1 VSLEPRRRLILAEA
15 ASAAAL
21 VVLNIL
27 LYRRVLALWWTYDDA
42 NILRSIFEHPFLAP
56 FIDYHVWP
64 QQLFTPLLHIA
75 FSAQWKLFGFDTSHW
90 YAVQMAIACVTT
102 LLVYAAVRQF
112 LDAKRSFVAAALF
125 AAGPPLCSI
134 ITQIST
140 VHYYIAI
147 SFCALAVVAYV
158 RAVRT
163 GSWPMTI
170 LSAACY
176 LLAML
181 SKEVAIPLPLLL
193 IALPGTAGVPPAA
206 EHDSARH
213 ARAPRGFLFGIVT
226 VVYFLWRYA
235 ILGTF
240 LGAYGW
246 KIDAAEWPRLLALLP
261 WRIVQGAAGAGV
273 WIGLALVAI
282 MTLTIIAGV
291 RNRRTLGL
299 LIAAI
304 LVVGV
309 PMLPLAKEVNRRY
322 VVVPWLAWSIAFAAA
337 TTRRN
342 KRLAAALLIAAPLL
356 AVVANR
362 QEWGHEFPLRRRMS
376 DEARFFFY
384 DMPPDALL
392 RRPLTPPAAMGEVKW
407 LMLVRFPKPAGDW
420 FYDDIFLCNG
430 SVGAKRVYEYE
441 GHGIVEITPRIA
453 DIASRFCGSLRNAPL
468 SATFHYRNPALYWDL
483 GPYPDGRYT
492 AVLGEGVQAFEI
504 PGRDALNL
512 ERGIPGLGLRIRYDS
527 PAGWTTYSPQLT
539 LDFVHHP
546 DFAWHR

>member
-1 VSLEPRRRLILAEA
+1 VSLEPRRRPIATEA
-15 ASAAAL
+15 VSAAAL

-27 LYRRVLALWWTYDDA
+27 LYRRVLGLWWTYDDA

-75 FSAQWKLFGFDTSHW
+75 FSAQWKLFGFNTAQW
-90 YAVQMAIACVTT
+90 YAVQLAIACMTT

-112 LDAKRSFVAAALF
+112 LDTKRSFVAAAMF

-176 LLAML
+176 LMAML

-193 IALPGTAGVPPAA
+193 IALPLRDLKTRIRFVLGHSIAV
-206 EHDSARH
+206 
-213 ARAPRGFLFGIVT
+213 I
-226 VVYFLWRYA
+226 VYFIWRYA

-246 KIDAAEWPRLLALLP
+246 KIDAAEWPRLLGLLP
-261 WRIVQGAAGAGV
+261 WRIVQGAAGTGV
-273 WIGLALVAI
+273 WIGLALVAL

-291 RNRRTLGL
+291 RNRRTIGL

-342 KRLAAALLIAAPLL
+342 SRLAAALLIAAPLL
-356 AVVANR
+356 AVVSNR

-376 DEARFFFY
+376 AVTAGIVGRLIGR
-384 DMPPDALL
+384 PPRDSETLIRTMALQGQMVVFQIKRRSMLAALNWDSLNASRIALL
-392 RRPLTPPAAMGEVKW
+392 KRIVREHTTALLESMVAIRDRDGARTP
-407 LMLVRFPKPAGDW
+407 
-420 FYDDIFLCNG
+420 
-430 SVGAKRVYEYE
+430 KRV
-441 GHGIVEITPRIA
+441 TK
-453 DIASRFCGSLRNAPL
+453 
-468 SATFHYRNPALYWDL
+468 
-483 GPYPDGRYT
+483 
-492 AVLGEGVQAFEI
+492 
-504 PGRDALNL
+504 
-512 ERGIPGLGLRIRYDS
+512 
-527 PAGWTTYSPQLT
+527 
-539 LDFVHHP
+539 
-546 DFAWHR
+546 

>member
-1 VSLEPRRRLILAEA
+1 VSLEPRRRLIATEA
-15 ASAAAL
+15 VSAAAL

-27 LYRRVLALWWTYDDA
+27 LYRRVLGLWWTYDDA

-56 FIDYHVWP
+56 FIDDHVWP

-75 FSAQWKLFGFDTSHW
+75 FSAQWKLFAFDTAHW
-90 YAVQMAIACVTT
+90 YAMQMGIACVTT
-102 LLVYAAVRQF
+102 LLVYAAVRQS
-112 LDAKRSFVAAALF
+112 LDAKRSFVAAAMF

-147 SFCALAVVAYV
+147 SFCALGVVGYV
-158 RAVRT
+158 AALRRV
-163 GSWPMTI
+163 GWPMTA

-193 IALPGTAGVPPAA
+193 VALPLRDLRTRVRFVIGHGIAA
-206 EHDSARH
+206 
-213 ARAPRGFLFGIVT
+213 I
-226 VVYFLWRYA
+226 VYFLWRYA
-235 ILGTF
+235 VLGTF

-246 KIDAAEWPRLLALLP
+246 KIDVAEWPRLLALLP
-261 WRIVQGAAGAGV
+261 WRVVQGAAGTGAA
-273 WIGLALVAI
+273 IGLTLVTL
-282 MTLTIIAGV
+282 MTVTIIAGV

-299 LIAAI
+299 LLAAI

-342 KRLAAALLIAAPLL
+342 NRLAAALLIAAPLL
-356 AVVANR
+356 AVAANR
-362 QEWGHEFPLRRRMS
+362 REWGHEFPLRRRMS

-407 LMLVRFPKPAGDW
+407 LKMVKFSKPAGDW

-430 SVGAKRVYEYE
+430 SAGGKRVYEYE
-441 GHGIVEITPRIA
+441 RHGIVEITPRVTGIA
-453 DIASRFCGSLRNAPL
+453 AHFCSALRDAPL

-483 GPYPDGRYT
+483 GPYTDGRYT
-492 AVLGEGVQAFEI
+492 AILGNGVQAFEI
-504 PGRDALNL
+504 PRRDALNL

-527 PAGWTTYSPQLT
+527 PSGWTTYSPQLT

-546 DFAWHR
+546 DLAWHR

>member
-1 VSLEPRRRLILAEA
+1 MSLEPRRRFLLTEA
-15 ASAAAL
+15 GSAAAL
-21 VVLNIL
+21 IVLNVL
-27 LYRRVLALWWTYDDA
+27 LYRRIFGLWWTYDDA

-56 FIDYHVWP
+56 FFDYHVWP
-64 QQLFTPLLHIA
+64 QQLFTPLLHVA
-75 FSAQWKLFGFDTSHW
+75 FSVQWKLFAFNTAHW
-90 YAVQMAIACVTT
+90 YEMQMAIACVTT

-125 AAGPPLCSI
+125 AAGPPLCSV

-140 VHYYIAI
+140 VHYYLAI
-147 SFCALAVVAYV
+147 LFCALAVVTYA

-163 GSWPMTI
+163 GSWPMTV

-193 IALPGTAGVPPAA
+193 IALPLGDRRT
-206 EHDSARH
+206 RL
-213 ARAPRGFLFGIVT
+213 RFGIGHGLVT
-226 VVYFLWRYA
+226 ILYFLWRYA
-235 ILGTF
+235 VLGTF

-246 KIDAAEWPRLLALLP
+246 KIDAAEWPPLLARLP
-261 WRIVQGAAGAGV
+261 WRIVQGAAGTGAA
-273 WIGLALVAI
+273 IGLTLVAL

-291 RNRRTLGL
+291 RNRRTFGL

-304 LVVGV
+304 LVAGV

-322 VVVPWLAWSIAFAAA
+322 IVVPWLAWSIAFAAA
-337 TTRRN
+337 TTRRD
-342 KRLAAALLIAAPLL
+342 RRIAAVLLIAAPLL
-356 AVVANR
+356 AVAANR
-362 QEWGHEFPLRRRMS
+362 REWGHEFPLRRRMS

-384 DMPPDALL
+384 AMPPNALL
-392 RRPLTPPAAMGEVKW
+392 RRPMTPPAAMGEVKW

-430 SVGAKRVYEYE
+430 SVGSKRVYEYE
-441 GHGIVEITPRIA
+441 GHGIVEITPRIP
-453 DIASRFCGSLRNAPL
+453 DIASRFCGSLRDAPL
-468 SATFHYRNPALYWDL
+468 SATFRYRSPALYWDL
-483 GPYPDGRYT
+483 GPYSDGRYT

-504 PGRDALNL
+504 PRRDALNL

-527 PAGWTTYSPQLT
+527 PAGWTTYSPPLT

-546 DFAWHR
+546 DLAWHR